1 MEGVGLSYT
10 TVGILHPILH
20 PKSLVNTMVFVCG
33 CRKCRFFSKTF
44 FLRMIWVVRYP
55 VCRRRF
61 IYGRI
66 QNLVRINKRQQGQH
80 YSGCT
85 LAIAFACVIS
95 IAYKKVV
102 LVVYVVPV
110 VVKNH
115 PHGKMI
121 RQLVVVMI
129 NIYDN
134 RDNKDNKDNAIRGM
148 RCNRV
153 RMCRARAERAA
164 PWVN

>member
-1 MEGVGLSYT
+1 
-10 TVGILHPILH
+10 
-20 PKSLVNTMVFVCG
+20 MV
-33 CRKCRFFSKTF
+33 
-44 FLRMIWVVRYP
+44 LYP

-80 YSGCT
+80 YSGRT
-85 LAIAFACVIS
+85 LANAFACVIS

-102 LVVYVVPV
+102 LVVFVVPV
-110 VVKNH
+110 VVKNS
-115 PHGKMI
+115 PHGKLI

>member
-1 MEGVGLSYT
+1 M
-10 TVGILHPILH
+10 
-20 PKSLVNTMVFVCG
+20 M
-33 CRKCRFFSKTF
+33 
-44 FLRMIWVVRYP
+44 MWVVRYP
-55 VCRRRF
+55 VCRPRF

-66 QNLVRINKRQQGQH
+66 QNLVRINKRQQGQQKQQGQH
-80 YSGCT
+80 YSGRT
-85 LAIAFACVIS
+85 LAKAFACVIS

-110 VVKNH
+110 VVKNS
-115 PHGKMI
+115 PHGKLI